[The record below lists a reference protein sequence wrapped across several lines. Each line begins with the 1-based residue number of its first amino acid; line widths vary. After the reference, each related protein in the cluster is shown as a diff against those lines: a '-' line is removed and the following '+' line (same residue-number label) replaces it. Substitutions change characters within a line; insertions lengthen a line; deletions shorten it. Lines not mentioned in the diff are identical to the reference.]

1 MNVDFAISTTDCKFH
16 FMMVS
21 IKYIYQKENLLNY
34 CKSVLLLKVDGYTFI
49 GSNSSLFIF
58 ASLFNEVYS
67 KRKEFAPL
75 GANSFL

>member
-34 CKSVLLLKVDGYTFI
+34 CKSVLLLKVDGYTFM
-49 GSNSSLFIF
+49 GSNSSLFILPPF
-58 ASLFNEVYS
+58 SMRSTLKGKNLL
-67 KRKEFAPL
+67 P
-75 GANSFL
+75 